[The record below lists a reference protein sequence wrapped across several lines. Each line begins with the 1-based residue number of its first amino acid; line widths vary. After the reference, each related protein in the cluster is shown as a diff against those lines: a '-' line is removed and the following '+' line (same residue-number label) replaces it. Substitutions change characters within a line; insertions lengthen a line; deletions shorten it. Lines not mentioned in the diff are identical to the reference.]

1 MTEAGGVVMEYEQR
15 IASAT
20 KTSTIMKFSK
30 QNGANSIGI
39 TDHILSNGI
48 SCVNS
53 SQLNGS
59 GPTATP
65 ILYTGS
71 GEPDVWQSHVQK
83 LIPAET
89 EGFHNGKCYH

>member
-1 MTEAGGVVMEYEQR
+1 MTEAGGVVMEHEQH
-15 IASAT
+15 ITSAT

-30 QNGANSIGI
+30 QNGANSNGI

-53 SQLNGS
+53 NQLNGL

-71 GEPDVWQSHVQK
+71 GEPDVWQSRVQK
-83 LIPAET
+83 PISAET
-89 EGFHNGKCYH
+89 EGFHNGKCHN